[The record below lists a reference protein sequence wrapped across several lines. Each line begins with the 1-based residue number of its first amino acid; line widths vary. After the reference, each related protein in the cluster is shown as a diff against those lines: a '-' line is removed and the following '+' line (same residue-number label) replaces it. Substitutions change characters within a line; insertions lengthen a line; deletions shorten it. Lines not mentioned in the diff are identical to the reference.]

1 MVNGRNTQDGYSL
14 RHSLELQG
22 VTTETAMREHLALV
36 HETLAVNPRLD
47 ITRYRV
53 NKVNPNLP
61 DMG

>member
-1 MVNGRNTQDGYSL
+1 MQKERNTNDGYSL

-22 VTTETAMREHLALV
+22 VTTEAAMREHLDLV
-36 HETLAVNPRLD
+36 HQTLAVNPRLD